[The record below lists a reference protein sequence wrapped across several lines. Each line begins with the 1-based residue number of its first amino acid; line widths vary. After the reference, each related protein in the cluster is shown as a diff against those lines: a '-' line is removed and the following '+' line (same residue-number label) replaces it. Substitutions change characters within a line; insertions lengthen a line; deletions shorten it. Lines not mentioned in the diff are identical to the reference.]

1 MKQKVYSRWPKYQ
14 KVSPLAD
21 CIDKHRTTIWDVFI
35 LSWRLLEGPLCTV
48 LSRKPSWPTSAQH
61 PRHRTVC
68 GVSVARAARRR
79 DLQGAVQP
87 WQRKRD
93 LCLPAAGDAGTREKG
108 VPTVRAET
116 PCVVEEMGR
125 QGTLSPAVKRNG
137 LYSTAHR
144 RLPRLTQKKE
154 HTHFQIKK
162 KKKNPRHWVRFW
174 VVEREHMKCC
184 PQSGFWLVPQA
195 FFQFPASPDPARSNP
210 ARVQRPR
217 HTVYSLPS
225 KRQDADNHTHEG
237 CQAIK
242 QRLISILVLLQFLT
256 ATLRA

>member
-1 MKQKVYSRWPKYQ
+1 MKQKVYSRWPQYQ

-35 LSWRLLEGPLCTV
+35 LSWRFLEGPLCTV

-61 PRHRTVC
+61 LRHRTVC

-144 RLPRLTQKKE
+144 RLPRLTQKKQ

-162 KKKNPRHWVRFW
+162 KKKSKALSPFLGSGEETHEMLPPKRLLACSSSLLPVPSLTWPRPL
-174 VVEREHMKCC
+174 KSS
-184 PQSGFWLVPQA
+184 QSPKA
-195 FFQFPASPDPARSNP
+195 K
-210 ARVQRPR
+210 
-217 HTVYSLPS
+217 TYSLLF
-225 KRQDADNHTHEG
+225 T
-237 CQAIK
+237 
-242 QRLISILVLLQFLT
+242 F
-256 ATLRA
+256 